1 MHGPAFSGDCSAA
14 LRDLADDVER
24 RTVAWG

>member
-14 LRDLADDVER
+14 LRDLADDFDR
-24 RTVAWG
+24 RTAASA